1 MKPASPS
8 SEMTTPIR
16 HTFWVVREDGTEESW
31 TTTRD
36 LRGALGDLAERLRF
50 IPNYR
55 TVRHKAD
62 RPTPEII

>member
-1 MKPASPS
+1 MKPASHL

-50 IPNYR
+50 VPNYR
-55 TVRHKAD
+55 SVRHKAD
-62 RPTPEII
+62 RPAPEII

>member
-1 MKPASPS
+1 
-8 SEMTTPIR
+8 MTAPIS
-16 HTFWVVREDGTEESW
+16 HTFWVVHEDGTEESW

-55 TVRHKAD
+55 SVRHKAN